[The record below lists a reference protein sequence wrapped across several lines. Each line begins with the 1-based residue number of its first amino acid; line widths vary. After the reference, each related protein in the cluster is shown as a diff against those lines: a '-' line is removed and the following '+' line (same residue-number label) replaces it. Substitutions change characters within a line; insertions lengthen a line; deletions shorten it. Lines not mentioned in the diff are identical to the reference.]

1 MTIYGN
7 DDAPPLAQSP
17 NLKSVCMNMYTHKY
31 VCIYAYVYVYT
42 AMMIYGNDD
51 ATPLAQHP
59 DVKSVYARI
68 CIYGSFH
75 FSCLYILF
83 MHMYMCMYVYVY
95 MYIFSNAHISDFTH
109 VSCICGKSFVF
120 WCHSI
125 HIGLF

>member
-68 CIYGSFH
+68 CIYGSFL
-75 FSCLYILF
+75 S
-83 MHMYMCMYVYVY
+83 
-95 MYIFSNAHISDFTH
+95 H
-109 VSCICGKSFVF
+109 VCIYYSCICTCVCMCMCICISFQMHTFLISHMCPAFVEKVSF
-120 WCHSI
+120 SGVI
-125 HIGLF
+125 RYI